1 MGDSQPCAA
10 LMISSSVGSQDSPS
24 PGGPACRAWPLPMW
38 SEGRRRVPE
47 FQKIK
52 WTNHTEING
61 HLVSFW
67 GLAACGVK
75 KQSQGGYVKERMFAA
90 GSLVAVLCKEPG
102 VKD

>member
-1 MGDSQPCAA
+1 MGDSQPCAV

-38 SEGRRRVPE
+38 SEGRRRGPE

-52 WTNHTEING
+52 WTNHTEINR

-75 KQSQGGYVKERMFAA
+75 KQSQGGYCERMHVAA

-102 VKD
+102 VKG

>member
-1 MGDSQPCAA
+1 
-10 LMISSSVGSQDSPS
+10 
-24 PGGPACRAWPLPMW
+24 MW
-38 SEGRRRVPE
+38 SEGRRRGPE

-52 WTNHTEING
+52 WTNHTEINR

-75 KQSQGGYVKERMFAA
+75 KQSQGGYCERMHVAA

-102 VKD
+102 VKG